1 MSGNS
6 CIERLQAARH
16 SPLLMCV
23 AASQKPMQSASDL
36 PPPPGALGADSLGLL
51 LPEFP
56 GERARLGEPPPL
68 VANWLGKGSDMGDS
82 PGCAVGVVEVDTPPG
97 GVNPADGVGDND
109 VDGAAG
115 VVELGDARV
124 VVGAET
130 LGAARDG
137 ALLVEE
143 RA

>member
-1 MSGNS
+1 
-6 CIERLQAARH
+6 
-16 SPLLMCV
+16 
-23 AASQKPMQSASDL
+23 
-36 PPPPGALGADSLGLL
+36 
-51 LPEFP
+51 
-56 GERARLGEPPPL
+56 
-68 VANWLGKGSDMGDS
+68 
-82 PGCAVGVVEVDTPPG
+82 
-97 GVNPADGVGDND
+97 VGDND